1 MLKSGSAVAQRKL
14 CWERPT
20 KALVDQTDRQGWFS
34 KSDFGS
40 VSKRHCLYAMIHSWK
55 HQSAKLNMLLLPW
68 GLVGESPLLLLCY
81 QLGIVEQVAGFNLSA
96 LGVLA
101 VVPGGKQ
108 SDVPLSSGG
117 SMPYVLDSYYG
128 HLTILISFI
137 GCYNLFWLYT
147 TFKLSIV
154 TSQKFRLYTSGL
166 YNAKL
171 TNFLLLKMSLDLH
184 IRKIIN
190 WWSLTFG
197 TV

>member
-108 SDVPLSSGG
+108 SDVLLRLTVLSHSNSCVGE
-117 SMPYVLDSYYG
+117 YVDPF
-128 HLTILISFI
+128 SFI
-137 GCYNLFWLYT
+137 VRALPLPKDAWVWRYGYHCFVKAISVLEHPTLNYFSQLLRR
-147 TFKLSIV
+147 SI
-154 TSQKFRLYTSGL
+154 
-166 YNAKL
+166 
-171 TNFLLLKMSLDLH
+171 
-184 IRKIIN
+184 
-190 WWSLTFG
+190 
-197 TV
+197 